1 MASKAFPRTFPKIGA
16 AVLLLATALPALA
29 ASPADKWR
37 TGLKEI
43 DQKLRAQQWQA
54 AEEQSRKVA
63 QLIVQDAGI
72 GQGAAY
78 SLAVVS
84 AFQAIAEA
92 GLGHTDEANWHWDV
106 ALNLFPDIAKTD
118 VSPYGPT
125 AAELRKRT
133 LRSPDPNRMNPT
145 SPQVAEVSG
154 KPVTHGDIEKPRII
168 KQVAVAFPKGLERMS
183 VAGTLVVEAVIGFDG
198 VPRLPLVLQMTGGGP
213 AMEYVALDALR
224 QWRFEPAKLKGQPVG
239 VFYVLSV
246 NFKTG
251 V

>member
-1 MASKAFPRTFPKIGA
+1 MAPKAFPRIA
-16 AVLLLATALPALA
+16 AVVLLLTATLPALA

-43 DQKLRAQQWQA
+43 DQKLRAQQWRA

-63 QLIVQDAGI
+63 RLIVQDSGI

-92 GLGHTDEANWHWDV
+92 GLGRTDEANWHWDV
-106 ALNLFPDIAKTD
+106 ALNLFTDIAKTD
-118 VSPYGPT
+118 VSPYGPA

-133 LRSPDPNRMNPT
+133 LRSADPNRTNPT
-145 SPQVAEVSG
+145 SPRVTGSSG
-154 KPVTHGDIEKPRII
+154 QPVTGEDIERPRIV
-168 KQVAVAFPKGLERMS
+168 KQVAPEFPRELEEMS
-183 VAGTLVVEAVIGFDG
+183 VAGVLVVETVIGFDG

-213 AMEYVALDALR
+213 AMEYVALEALR
-224 QWRFEPAKLKGQPVG
+224 QWRFEPAKLDGKPVG
-239 VFYVLSV
+239 VYYALTV
-246 NFKTG
+246 NFKTRR
-251 V
+251 